1 MNKPETA
8 RMRRSRAQPPAGA
21 SYRVG
26 QLSKL
31 CGVSAQTIRFYVNEQ
46 LLPPPLK
53 TARNMGWYSDTHV
66 HLLELIQRL
75 QRERFLP
82 LKTIRALVQA
92 NDGLVFTGD
101 DQERLDRLRARL
113 ESDKTPK
120 APPPADSLLSAQ
132 VAALTE
138 RERTAL
144 RALDRG
150 SDSKGGEPDGAIARL
165 WVAIRDAVGGE
176 AGYSA
181 DLLGHISDLVDRAVK
196 IELKILGE
204 RFRSISPEE
213 AEKILDVVVPG
224 LNHIFG
230 LMHQR
235 RVARYFGPSSRS
247 PRPASAEAPDRR
259 IAGPKGAQLGRS
271 PERVKPART
280 AGS

>member
-1 MNKPETA
+1 
-8 RMRRSRAQPPAGA
+8 MRKSRAKPPAGA

-26 QLSKL
+26 ELSKR
-31 CGVSAQTIRFYVNEQ
+31 CGVSAQTIRFYVNER

-101 DQERLDRLRARL
+101 DEERLDHLRARL

-120 APPPADSLLSAQ
+120 EPPPPDRSLSAQ

-144 RALDRG
+144 RALDRR
-150 SDSKGGEPDGAIARL
+150 SPDRQGGEPDGAIVRL
-165 WVAIRDAVGGE
+165 WMAIRDSVGSE

-181 DLLGHISDLVDRAVK
+181 DLLGHISELVDRAVA

-204 RFRSISPEE
+204 RFRSMSPEE

-224 LNHIFG
+224 LNHIFS

-247 PRPASAEAPDRR
+247 PRPAAAPDRKAPGAKARGSAGAAER
-259 IAGPKGAQLGRS
+259 IR
-271 PERVKPART
+271 PART